1 MLNFLCSFVNK
12 RPKHK
17 MEINVISAKQPNKAV
32 PLYCFPYANPKKLS
46 IIMHQLMCD
55 KLLNMLPWYWGGDST
70 LVMKL
75 RLAMLWRMEGLVS
88 KETMVPRR
96 W

>member
-1 MLNFLCSFVNK
+1 
-12 RPKHK
+12 

-32 PLYCFPYANPKKLS
+32 PLYCFPEANPKKLS
-46 IIMHQLMCD
+46 IIMLQLTCD
-55 KLLNMLPWYWGGDST
+55 KLLNILPWYCGGHST

-88 KETMVPRR
+88 NENMVLGR